1 MLVLTRRLGEA
12 IVIDGCI
19 RVQVVAIQ
27 GDKVRLGIAAPDDV
41 RVDRLEV
48 HQRRAQFAAEVPAEN
63 PLLVPARRQGP
74 AATPLASSAPDLEG
88 TCPAI

>member
-19 RVQVVAIQ
+19 HVQVAAIQ
-27 GDKVRLGIAAPDDV
+27 GDKVRLGIDAPEEI

-48 HQRRAQFAAEVPAEN
+48 HQRRAQFADEVPEADN
-63 PLLVPARRQGP
+63 MLVVPNRTES
-74 AATPLASSAPDLEG
+74 AATGRPADLEG
-88 TCPAI
+88 TCPSI